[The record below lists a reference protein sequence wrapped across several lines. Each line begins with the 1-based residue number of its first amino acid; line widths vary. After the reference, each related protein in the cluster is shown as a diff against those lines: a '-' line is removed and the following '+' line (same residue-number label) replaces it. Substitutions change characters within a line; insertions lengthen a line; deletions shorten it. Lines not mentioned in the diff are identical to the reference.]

1 MDAYSNNERLHSQ
14 PDDRKVPSHGQSF
27 DNNLDSVRQRKDKN
41 FSGGFI
47 FPDPDVHVVNI
58 GTTSEITQDPTQTS
72 TVDESA
78 WIRAKVEQIDSDQHG
93 DYLEPNSEKIY
104 REKVR

>member
-1 MDAYSNNERLHSQ
+1 MDTYSNNERLHSQ
-14 PDDRKVPSHGQSF
+14 PDDGKVPSHGQCF
-27 DNNLDSVRQRKDKN
+27 DNNLDNVHQRKDKN

-47 FPDPDVHVVNI
+47 IPDPDVHVVNI

>member
-1 MDAYSNNERLHSQ
+1 MDTYSNNERLHSQ
-14 PDDRKVPSHGQSF
+14 PDDGKVPSHGQCF
-27 DNNLDSVRQRKDKN
+27 DNNLDSVHQRKDKN

-47 FPDPDVHVVNI
+47 IPDPDVHVVNI

-78 WIRAKVEQIDSDQHG
+78 WIRAKVEKIDSDQHG

>member
-1 MDAYSNNERLHSQ
+1 MDTYSNNERLHSQ
-14 PDDRKVPSHGQSF
+14 PDDGKVPSHGQCF
-27 DNNLDSVRQRKDKN
+27 DNNLDSVHQRKDKN

-47 FPDPDVHVVNI
+47 IPDPDVHVVDI
-58 GTTSEITQDPTQTS
+58 GTTPGISHDPTQAS
-72 TVDESA
+72 TADESA

>member
-1 MDAYSNNERLHSQ
+1 MDTYSNNERLHSQ
-14 PDDRKVPSHGQSF
+14 PDDGKVPSHGQCF
-27 DNNLDSVRQRKDKN
+27 DNNLDSVHQRKDKN

-78 WIRAKVEQIDSDQHG
+78 WIRAKVEQINSDQHG

>member
-1 MDAYSNNERLHSQ
+1 MDTYSNNERLHSQ
-14 PDDRKVPSHGQSF
+14 PDDGKVPSHGQCF
-27 DNNLDSVRQRKDKN
+27 DNNLDIVLQRKDKN

-47 FPDPDVHVVNI
+47 IPDPDVHVVNI

>member
-1 MDAYSNNERLHSQ
+1 MDAYSNNERLYSQ
-14 PDDRKVPSHGQSF
+14 PDDRKVSSHGQSF
-27 DNNLDSVRQRKDKN
+27 DKNVDSLRQRTDKN
-41 FSGGFI
+41 FSGGFVV
-47 FPDPDVHVVNI
+47 PDPDVHVVDI
-58 GTTSEITQDPTQTS
+58 ATTPEISQDPTQTP

>member
-1 MDAYSNNERLHSQ
+1 MDTYSNNERLHSQ
-14 PDDRKVPSHGQSF
+14 PDDGKVPSHGQCF
-27 DNNLDSVRQRKDKN
+27 DNNLDSVHQRKDKN

>member
-14 PDDRKVPSHGQSF
+14 PDDRKVSSHGQSF
-27 DNNLDSVRQRKDKN
+27 DKNVDSLRQRADKN
-41 FSGGFI
+41 FSGGFVV
-47 FPDPDVHVVNI
+47 PDPDVHVVDI
-58 GTTSEITQDPTQTS
+58 GTTPEISQDPTQTS

>member
-1 MDAYSNNERLHSQ
+1 MDTYSNNERLHSQ
-14 PDDRKVPSHGQSF
+14 PDDGKVPSHGQCF
-27 DNNLDSVRQRKDKN
+27 DNNLDSVHQRKDKN

-47 FPDPDVHVVNI
+47 IPDPDVHVVNI

>member
-1 MDAYSNNERLHSQ
+1 MDTYSNNERLHSQ
-14 PDDRKVPSHGQSF
+14 PDDGKVPSHGQCF
-27 DNNLDSVRQRKDKN
+27 DNNLDSVHQRKDKN

-78 WIRAKVEQIDSDQHG
+78 WIRAKVEQIDADQHG